1 MPDPD
6 TRNKGKGGSYR
17 VRCLFCSGRDI
28 YHLHGKTGE
37 IRLENHVSCHY
48 AREVSEK
55 NGRSFEAVH
64 FFQLLR

>member
-1 MPDPD
+1 M
-6 TRNKGKGGSYR
+6 
-17 VRCLFCSGRDI
+17 RCLFYSGRDT

-64 FFQLLR
+64 FFQLQVI